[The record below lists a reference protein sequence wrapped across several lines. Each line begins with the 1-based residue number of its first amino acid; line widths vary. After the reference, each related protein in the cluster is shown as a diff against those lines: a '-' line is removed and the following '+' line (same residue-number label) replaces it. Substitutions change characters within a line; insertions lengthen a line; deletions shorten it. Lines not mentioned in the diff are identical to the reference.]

1 MSTEVTPEMKFT
13 EEELKSLK
21 ELSNNYQIIQAE
33 FGQVKLNRLNL
44 EAKEAELEKLFEQ
57 QKQTEAK
64 LMKELNDKYGPG
76 VLDPATGVFTPSSK

>member
-64 LMKELNDKYGPG
+64 LMQELNDKYGPG